1 MKGSRI
7 ADEIIADMK
16 REEFFK
22 QRAIRNKLN
31 RQNQCKERKH
41 QDICEEGGKVGK

>member
-16 REEFFK
+16 REEIFK
-22 QRAIRNKLN
+22 ELARRNKLN
-31 RQNQCKERKH
+31 KEKQSEQRKVM
-41 QDICEEGGKVGK
+41 CEEKEGE